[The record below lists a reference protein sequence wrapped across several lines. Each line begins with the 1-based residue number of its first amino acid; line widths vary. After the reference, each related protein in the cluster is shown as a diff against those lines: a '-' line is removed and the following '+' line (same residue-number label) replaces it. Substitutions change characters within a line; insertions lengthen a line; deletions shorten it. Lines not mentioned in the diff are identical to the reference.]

1 MRYDLIE
8 ICDETGD
15 IAVVASNLTHGDA
28 VHAAL
33 VYQAQ
38 SGMFGVTYKVRRCP

>member
-1 MRYDLIE
+1 MRYELIE
-8 ICDETGD
+8 ICTETGD
-15 IAVVASNLTHGDA
+15 TAVVATDMTHGDA

-38 SGMFGVTYKVRRCP
+38 SGMFGVTYKVRRCS